1 MRFARP
7 RLLLCLALPL
17 APIFAF
23 AAACGSSDG
32 GDANGNVDAGG
43 GDSSPASPDSSTS
56 DGGGPGTDGAT
67 DAATPGN
74 DGGTDAN
81 ATGAPKGIY
90 VADTYNNRIV
100 YFTDMTGAGWT
111 TLPGADAGAEAGAPG
126 SFLSPRDVF
135 ISASGKIYI
144 VDDNDRI
151 VRMDDI
157 TGAGWTTFGTTGTGT
172 NQFGSPFGV
181 AVDSMER
188 IYIADLGNERIV
200 RIDDMNGTGWTTW
213 GFNSTDGGA
222 FQFSA
227 PERVSVPG
235 TGGKI
240 YVTDSS
246 LARISR
252 FDSNGTNW
260 ESFGIDGV
268 KAGQYSDPFAIT
280 ADNAGNVLIGDVGNI
295 RITQVAFGA
304 DGGTQFNWTGGT
316 VDGVC
321 PSGGKIYFTDA
332 LKGQVVRID
341 DLSGAN
347 TVSFGS
353 KGTGMNQFGGA
364 QGIFVR

>member
-1 MRFARP
+1 
-7 RLLLCLALPL
+7 
-17 APIFAF
+17 
-23 AAACGSSDG
+23 
-32 GDANGNVDAGG
+32 V
-43 GDSSPASPDSSTS
+43 
-56 DGGGPGTDGAT
+56 
-67 DAATPGN
+67 
-74 DGGTDAN
+74 
-81 ATGAPKGIY
+81 TGAPKGIY

-111 TLPGADAGAEAGAPG
+111 TFGGTGADAGMPG
-126 SFLSPRDVF
+126 SFLSPRDIF
-135 ISASGKIYI
+135 ISAGGKIY
-144 VDDNDRI
+144 VADGDNDRI

-157 TGAGWTTFGTTGTGT
+157 SGAGWTTFGTTGAGT
-172 NQFGSPFGV
+172 NQLSSPFGI
-181 AVDSMER
+181 AVDSQER
-188 IYIADLGNERIV
+188 IYIADLGNERVV
-200 RIDDMNGTGWTTW
+200 RVDDMIGTGWTTW

-235 TGGKI
+235 SGSKI

-246 LARISR
+246 LARIAR

-260 ESFGIDGV
+260 EAFGVDGIM
-268 KAGQYSDPFAIT
+268 AGQYSDPFAIT

-332 LKGQVVRID
+332 VKGKVVRID

-353 KGTGMNQFGGA
+353 KGTGVNQFGGA